1 MTETKF
7 EIEIFVLIILNHH
20 LSQNFKI
27 IRKNEFKYRLINIY
41 IYIYIYIFFFEIK
54 QKTSLLNMSLIGDYT

>member
-41 IYIYIYIFFFEIK
+41 IYIYFFEIK

>member
-41 IYIYIYIFFFEIK
+41 IYIYIWGGFAGFFF
-54 QKTSLLNMSLIGDYT
+54 SWLIR